1 MVTAFSNLDIGVMT
15 RGQLDSAGWKE
26 RLKRIVSRRQRAM
39 DCLHHVIWGMGASNR
54 EQARKALAKIM
65 CFRAETPGNNHIA
78 ILGQRF
84 FNRTQRFFNRRLDEA
99 TSVDN
104 DQIGTIKTVGY
115 IVTLCAKTTENTF
128 RVD

>member
-1 MVTAFSNLDIGVMT
+1 
-15 RGQLDSAGWKE
+15 
-26 RLKRIVSRRQRAM
+26 M

-65 CFRAETPGNNHIA
+65 CFRVETPGNNHIA

-84 FNRTQRFFNRRLDEA
+84 FNRTQRFFNRRLEET

-104 DQIGTIKTVGY
+104 DQVGTIKTVGY
-115 IVTLCAKTTENTF
+115 NLTLCAKTTENTF